1 MKIVLVAGI
10 RTLGGKVETLEVDEP
25 RPLAADEVLIDIRS
39 AGVGNWD
46 DIIRT
51 GGWDVGTSPPLALG
65 VEAAGVITAVGA
77 HPSGFSVD
85 DEVLCHRVPLRD
97 QGTWAPFLVPALTA
111 EQVVGE
117 ALAVHGEETLL
128 VNGAGGITGGLI
140 VQLAALRG
148 VDVLATAS
156 PRSADRVRGNGAREV
171 LDYHDPMWPH
181 RALAL
186 AKDSINAVAN
196 AAPCIHAWHQRNR
209 GLRPFRRRSTRP
221 PDRATRLPSVEHA
234 DPAFLQPG
242 SGRLRP
248 RTSRRRPRAKRSG
261 HHERENP
268 RRVTHD
274 PPTRARVSLGTAR
287 LRSEQT
293 PSESAPTAGVREV
306 IGSTWVWPN
315 LLWQQ
320 IYSRCVSASE
330 RLMRHEQLRSPRI
343 GVDHS
348 ADPS

>member
-1 MKIVLVAGI
+1 MCRKLSAAATSSSPGDVRPARSDDVHVTTSITTPRGI

-85 DEVLCHRVPLRD
+85 DEVLCHPVPLRD
-97 QGTWAPFLVPALTA
+97 QGTWAPFLIAPVGSLAHKPPELSWETAAIFPVPALTA

-196 AAPCIHAWHQRNR
+196 AAPC
-209 GLRPFRRRSTRP
+209 STRGISVTAVYVRSDGAQLDRLTALLDSHRLSMP
-221 PDRATRLPSVEHA
+221 TPRSCSLDQAASALAQVVAGHEPSGVVITKGKTPDE
-234 DPAFLQPG
+234 
-242 SGRLRP
+242 
-248 RTSRRRPRAKRSG
+248 
-261 HHERENP
+261 
-268 RRVTHD
+268 
-274 PPTRARVSLGTAR
+274 
-287 LRSEQT
+287 
-293 PSESAPTAGVREV
+293 
-306 IGSTWVWPN
+306 
-315 LLWQQ
+315 
-320 IYSRCVSASE
+320 
-330 RLMRHEQLRSPRI
+330 
-343 GVDHS
+343 
-348 ADPS
+348 